1 MTGDKQASD
10 RVPADFPRPCGGSVS
25 GAQNKLS
32 VRKIDSRFV
41 AGMTEQEL
49 WVRYDAC
56 RDLAMKLAEHAK
68 AKHVQYAELSLSE
81 FLRRLRAGVVK
92 RGWNLAAEELDW
104 VMRHVA
110 AGMGG
115 GPGDGQSRAAL
126 DVSRLAPGAGSAEM
140 QVETLVDCMRAKLL
154 LGVLLTTD

>member
-1 MTGDKQASD
+1 MTSD
-10 RVPADFPRPCGGSVS
+10 TPVIELVPADFPRSCGGSVS
-25 GAQNKLS
+25 GAQNKLI
-32 VRKIDSRFV
+32 VRKFDGRFV
-41 AGMTEQEL
+41 AGMTDEEL

-56 RDLAMKLAEHAK
+56 RDLVMKLTEHAK
-68 AKHVQYAELSLSE
+68 AKRVQYAKLSLPE

-126 DVSRLAPGAGSAEM
+126 DVNRLTPGPGSAEM
-140 QVETLVDCMRAKLL
+140 QVETLVDCVRAKLL
-154 LGVLLTTD
+154 QGVL